1 MIAYIRGKV
10 DQLEP
15 TFVVLDCQ
23 GIGYFIHISLHT
35 YSVIQSKSEIK
46 IFTHFQVREDAQMLY
61 GFIDVHEKKLFELLI
76 SVSGIGGNT
85 AMMIL
90 SGIGIDELQL
100 AIQQE
105 DINTLKRIKGIGSK
119 TAGRIV
125 LELKDKIK
133 WDEIEKTVDLKAN
146 SGAGLDRRKKQEAIT
161 ALVNLGLPK
170 GAMEKKVNK
179 IILERGKEISIEEI
193 IKLAL
198 KSA

>member
-10 DQLEP
+10 DQIDP

-35 YSVIQSKSEIK
+35 YSVIQHKPEIK
-46 IFTHFQVREDAQMLY
+46 IYTHFQVREDAQILY
-61 GFIDVHEKKLFELLI
+61 GFADPKEKKIFELLI
-76 SVSGIGGNT
+76 SISGIGGNT

-90 SGIGIDELQL
+90 SGTGMEELQL

-105 DINTLKRIKGIGSK
+105 DLNTLKRIKGIGAK

-133 WDEIEKTVDLKAN
+133 WEEIDARVEGG
-146 SGAGLDRRKKQEAIT
+146 SGISGISDRQKKQEAIT

-170 GAMEKKVNK
+170 GAMEKRVNQ
-179 IILERGKEISIEEI
+179 IIQEKGKSVSIEEI

-198 KSA
+198 RNP